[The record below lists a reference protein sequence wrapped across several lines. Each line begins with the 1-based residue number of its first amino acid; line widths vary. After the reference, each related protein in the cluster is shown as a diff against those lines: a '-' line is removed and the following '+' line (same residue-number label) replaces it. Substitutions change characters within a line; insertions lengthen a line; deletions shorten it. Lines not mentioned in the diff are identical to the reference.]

1 MELLNRDQLKERAA
15 KLAKTARVQI
25 AELDAELELRRLKPT
40 QIIELAAGLQGD
52 KTEQLTAMMQ
62 AVAWGCE
69 AIGDTETLEEIGLPF
84 GVIVELFDGVAKLS
98 GLDGKEV
105 TAKAGN

>member
-1 MELLNRDQLKERAA
+1 M
-15 KLAKTARVQI
+15 AKTG
-25 AELDAELELRRLKPT
+25 LPT
-40 QIIELAAGLQGD
+40 IHPGEFLA
-52 KTEQLTAMMQ
+52 
-62 AVAWGCE
+62 
-69 AIGDTETLEEIGLPF
+69 ETLEELGLPF